1 MSKVKIQGHASGTGV
16 LTVTAPNTSTDRT
29 ITLPDSTGTILDN
42 TSTLDATKLSGNLPA
57 ISGASL
63 TGLPNGSQLDHSGS
77 KKIEA
82 TSTGVDVIGVAV
94 TDGITSS
101 GNITFDNGNSSVSIK
116 SDGANGSYIQFGSN
130 EYLRFLYDNG
140 ASESIRLIDG
150 GGITFNGDTA
160 AANALNDYEEGTF
173 TPSITGGTGAPS
185 GVNWSYRY
193 GRYTKIGNQVT
204 VWLDVYLSSISS
216 LGSGQVSLTGLPFTS
231 NNWSGLSAIGV
242 PNIERLVTGL
252 TSSGVYAVVPSN
264 DTRVALYLGNLGTGG
279 MSGLDWSS
287 HADGNTRYRLTATYS
302 I

>member
-1 MSKVKIQGHASGTGV
+1 MNSSDTYSNLLSIIS
-16 LTVTAPNTSTDRT
+16 AP
-29 ITLPDSTGTILDN
+29 TGT
-42 TSTLDATKLSGNLPA
+42 SGINFGDSA
-57 ISGASL
+57 DENIGQIGYYNNGDTMRFKVGAAEKIRL
-63 TGLPNGSQLDHSGS
+63 T
-77 KKIEA
+77 
-82 TSTGVDVIGVAV
+82 
-94 TDGITSS
+94 
-101 GNITFDNGNSSVSIK
+101 
-116 SDGANGSYIQFGSN
+116 SDG
-130 EYLRFLYDNG
+130 L
-140 ASESIRLIDG
+140 
-150 GGITFNGDTA
+150 TFNGDTA
-160 AANALNDYEEGTF
+160 AANALDDYEEGTF